1 MNQEIGKL
9 NEHFLKTFN
18 RLVYLT
24 KIHQVNNPLL
34 MECIGIFKKVVGRL
48 LEEDD
53 YITLQVS
60 RGNIFIQDEKLLYR
74 REIAKLVNNILQYF
88 EKRDLQGLCFYAAVQ
103 EVSDKE
109 VMDFGRIL
117 NESEQQKDPPNWF
130 VEQLENQGIVWVE
143 NIHEQDAKLTEQ
155 DPETEPLDQEQLRK
169 VKAKESYFYALNSIK
184 EVAEKITSQKKAGV
198 RKALRVIQNMV
209 DFVMEDESIVLGIST
224 IRDYDD
230 YTFTHSINVAILSMC
245 LGRRIGISKT
255 SLHRL
260 GICGLFHDL
269 GKLDIPV
276 EIIRLPRKLSKSEFD
291 VVKKHTIYSV
301 AQIIKLQA
309 ARGLKSKILLP
320 PFEHHMKYD
329 LSGYPQTPQ
338 KKPLSLFGRILT
350 IADVFDAITSPR
362 NYRST
367 ALTQDQALGY
377 MLDHSG
383 TDFDPSLLKAFIN
396 MLGVYPIGSLLELDT
411 SELALVVEAGKAV
424 DGTRPKVV
432 LLAADGQGGYTKGG
446 VVDLDE
452 RDAQSGVFR
461 RNIVKSLHPSSH
473 GIQPA
478 EFLLQI

>member
-1 MNQEIGKL
+1 MKQEAGKL
-9 NEHFLKTFN
+9 HEHFLKTFY
-18 RLVYLT
+18 RLIYLA

-34 MECIGIFKKVVGRL
+34 TECIGDLKKVAGRL
-48 LEEDD
+48 LADD
-53 YITLQVS
+53 DQITLQAS
-60 RGNIFIQDEKLLYR
+60 RGNIFIQDEKLLHR

-88 EKRDLQGLCFYAAVQ
+88 EKRDLQGLCFYPAVQ
-103 EVSDKE
+103 EASDKE
-109 VMDFGRIL
+109 IIDFGRIL
-117 NESEQQKDPPNWF
+117 NESVQQKDPLNWF
-130 VEQLENQGIVWVE
+130 VEKMETHGLIWVE
-143 NIHEQDAKLTEQ
+143 NIHEQDTLITEQ

-169 VKAKESYFYALNSIK
+169 AKAKESYFYALNSIK
-184 EVAEKITSQKKAGV
+184 EVAEKISSHKKAGV

-209 DFVMEDESIVLGIST
+209 DLVMEDESVILGIST

-245 LGRRIGISKT
+245 LGRRIGIPKT
-255 SLHRL
+255 SIHRL

-276 EIIRLPRKLSKSEFD
+276 EIIRLPRKLNKSEFD
-291 VVKKHTIYSV
+291 VVKKHTMYSV

-309 ARGLKSKILLP
+309 ARGLKSRILLP

-338 KKPLSLFGRILT
+338 KKSVSLFGRILT
-350 IADVFDAITSPR
+350 ITDVFDAITSPR
-362 NYRST
+362 NYRSS

-383 TDFDPSLLKAFIN
+383 TDFDPILLKAFIN

-411 SELALVVEAGKAV
+411 GELALVIEAGKAA
-424 DGTRPKVV
+424 DGTRPRVV
-432 LLAADGQGGYTKGG
+432 LLAADGQGGYTKDG

-452 RDAQSGVFR
+452 HDAQSGVFR
-461 RNIVKSLHPSSH
+461 RNIVKSLHPSTH
-473 GIQPA
+473 GVQPA
-478 EFLLQI
+478 EFLF

>member
-1 MNQEIGKL
+1 MNQEAGKL
-9 NEHFLKTFN
+9 NEDFLKTFYK
-18 RLVYLT
+18 LVYLA
-24 KIHQVNNPLL
+24 KIHQFNNPLL
-34 MECIGIFKKVVGRL
+34 TECIGDFKNVAGRL
-48 LEEDD
+48 FEEDD
-53 YITLQVS
+53 HITFQVS
-60 RGNIFIQDEKLLYR
+60 RGNIFIQDEKLLHH
-74 REIAKLVNNILQYF
+74 REIGKLVNNILQYF
-88 EKRDLQGLCFYAAVQ
+88 EKRDLQGLCIFAAVQ
-103 EVSDKE
+103 EASDKE
-109 VMDFGRIL
+109 IIDFGRIL
-117 NESEQQKDPPNWF
+117 NESEQYKDPQNWF
-130 VEQLENQGIVWVE
+130 VEQMEEHGFVWVE
-143 NIHEQDAKLTEQ
+143 NVHEQDTQLTEQ
-155 DPETEPLDQEQLRK
+155 DSGTEPLDQEQLRK
-169 VKAKESYFYALNSIK
+169 AKAKESYFYALNSIK
-184 EVAEKITSQKKAGV
+184 EVAEKIASQKKAGV

-209 DFVMEDESIVLGIST
+209 DLVMEDESIILGMST

-276 EIIRLPRKLSKSEFD
+276 EIIRLSRKLSKSEFD

-309 ARGLKSKILLP
+309 ARSLKSKILLP

-338 KKPLSLFGRILT
+338 RKPVSLFGRILT
-350 IADVFDAITSPR
+350 ITDVFDAITSPR

-377 MLDHSG
+377 MLEHSG
-383 TDFDPSLLKAFIN
+383 TDFDPILLKAFIN

-411 SELALVVEAGKAV
+411 GELALVIEAEKGV

-432 LLAADGQGGYTKGG
+432 ILAADGQGGYTKDG

-452 RDAQSGVFR
+452 RDEQSGVFR
-461 RNIVKSLHPSSH
+461 RNIVKSLHPSTH
-473 GIQPA
+473 GVQPA
-478 EFLLQI
+478 EFLI